1 MLKLKLFAALGLA
14 MAVASAAASAPA
26 TPVLPLDH
34 DRLVPGFLRE
44 AFGTSGMATGAGWGP
59 GVDNPWGAYTAYLIA
74 QNARGQRTWRIE
86 NYLPG
91 GATAQ
96 GSTMYLLEGD
106 QKALLIDTAQNTPE
120 VEGKNDLVTVV
131 KFLLGHENDAK
142 TVRPSPLDFV
152 VANTHSHGDHTGE
165 NARMAD
171 RTLYYPDGDWPR
183 ANAPANWVPAKEGGG
198 PGREGRPA
206 AVGQIEL
213 GNRLIEF
220 IDIPEHTPGSMAY
233 LDRANRMVATGDGIG
248 SGYVW
253 AHFGA
258 ISQYLQSVRH
268 LRQVLEPYPDI
279 AILPAHFYQVR
290 GGARGR
296 PPISGHLLDRAY
308 VDNQIK
314 AAQGVLD
321 GTVAGAPYPTVGRD
335 ALIAN
340 VDTAGMV
347 YTLSMLYRPGET
359 PANVWRPARLNDG
372 AAPDPAAARP
382 SPVRSEVYLLRGK
395 EVTAYL
401 VKGASRALLIRTPG
415 SAATA
420 NLDAAAARLAGGVA
434 ITSAVLSG
442 SGAVAEGQTLDLGLD
457 KAGRP
462 LRFEAHALAGQMTL
476 VDINDRLL
484 FSGDAL
490 GTQGTAEG
498 LVLQSPLAAYST
510 ALAAWRGKTDGA
522 YDVVFTAGNY
532 QWTTPPAFVD
542 RLSDAV
548 KAGLAGEGV
557 QDAPNRAGFK
567 LARAPAPTGAAGGR
581 GVATDSTA
589 SIVFRP

>member
-14 MAVASAAASAPA
+14 MAVASAAVSAPA
-26 TPVLPLDH
+26 ANVLPLDH

-44 AFGTSGMATGAGWGP
+44 VFGASGMATGAGWGP
-59 GVDNPWGAYTAYLIA
+59 GVENPWGAYTAYLIA
-74 QNARGQRTWRIE
+74 QNARGQRTWRVE
-86 NYLPG
+86 DYLPG

-120 VEGKNDLVTVV
+120 VEGTNDLVTVV
-131 KFLLGHENDAK
+131 KFLLGHENDAR
-142 TVRPSPLDFV
+142 TVRANPLDFV
-152 VANTHSHGDHTGE
+152 VANTHSHGDHIGE
-165 NARMAD
+165 NARMSD
-171 RTLYYPDGDWPR
+171 RTVYYPDGDWPR
-183 ANAPANWVPAKEGGG
+183 ANAPANYVPAKEGGG
-198 PGREGRPA
+198 PARDGRPA
-206 AVGQIEL
+206 AVGQLEL

-258 ISQYLQSVRH
+258 ISQYLQSVQH

-296 PPISGHLLDRAY
+296 PPVNGHLLDRDY

-314 AAQGVLD
+314 AAQGILD
-321 GTVAGAPYPTVGRD
+321 GSVVGAPYASVGRE

-340 VDTAGMV
+340 VSTAGTV

-359 PANVWRPARLNDG
+359 PLDVWRPAKLNDG
-372 AAPDPAAARP
+372 AAPDPAATRP

-395 EVTAYL
+395 DVSAYL
-401 VKGASRALLIRTPG
+401 VKGADRALLVRTAGAVATPG
-415 SAATA
+415 
-420 NLDAAAARLAGGVA
+420 LDAAAARLAGSMPV
-434 ITSAVLSG
+434 TSAVVA
-442 SGAVAEGQTLDLGLD
+442 GAGAARDGQEIDLGLD
-457 KAGRP
+457 KGGRP
-462 LRFEAHALAGQMTL
+462 LKFEAYDLSGRITL
-476 VDINDRLL
+476 LDVNDRLL

-490 GTQGTAEG
+490 GTQGAAEG
-498 LVLQSPLAAYST
+498 LVLEGALPAYAA
-510 ALAAWRGKTDGA
+510 ALSAWRGRTDGK
-522 YDVVFTAGNY
+522 YDVVLTAGNY
-532 QWTTPPAFVD
+532 QWTTPPVFVD

-548 KAGLAGEGV
+548 KAGLAGEGLS
-557 QDAPNRAGFK
+557 DAPGRAGFK
-567 LARAPAPTGAAGGR
+567 LSRAPAPAPAGGR
-581 GVATDSTA
+581 AGATDSAA
-589 SIVFRP
+589 SIVFKP